1 MAAVGGTPES
11 VSIAGREFACTA
23 DNDINRKLGGFENEK
38 QSNGDG
44 TTRTIK
50 TRVPWSL
57 GGVTVEIDND
67 NDDQEFLEQVQ
78 RSSDDVDIT
87 VSYVD
92 GSTYA
97 GQGTIVGELVYTNQ
111 NAAAS
116 FDMSGPGELKKL

>member
-1 MAAVGGTPES
+1 MPAIGGTPES
-11 VSIAGREFACTA
+11 ISIAGREFACTA

-57 GGVTVEIDND
+57 AGVTVEIDDSNG
-67 NDDQEFLEQVQ
+67 DQEFLEQVQ
-78 RSSDDVDIT
+78 RSAQDVDVT

-92 GSTYA
+92 GGTYA

-116 FDMSGPGELKKL
+116 MDLSGPGELKRL